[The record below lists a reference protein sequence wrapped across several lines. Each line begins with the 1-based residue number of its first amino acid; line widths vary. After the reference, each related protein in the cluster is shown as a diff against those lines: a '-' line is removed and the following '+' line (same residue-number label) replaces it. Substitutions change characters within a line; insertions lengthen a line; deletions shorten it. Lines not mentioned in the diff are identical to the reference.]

1 MTLPAK
7 ETGQVATP
15 PPIAMLAELTHRCP
29 LACPYCSNPL
39 ELARA
44 NEELS
49 TSEWIE
55 TFRQAAALGVLHL
68 HLSGGEPASRRDLI
82 DLTKAAVSLGLYT
95 NLITSGIGLTEAR
108 VDKLSAAGLDHVQLS
123 IQGTRAP
130 SADHVS
136 GCDGGHAR
144 KLSVAGWLRDAGIPL
159 TLNAVCHR
167 RNMGEIEDIISLAI
181 ELGARRVEIATVQ
194 FHGWAMLNQKALMPT
209 MDQVAKATSIVETMR
224 ARLEGVLVI
233 DYVPADY
240 YATYP
245 KACMGGW
252 GRAGFNVTPS
262 GRVLPCHAAETI
274 KHLAFDNVRARP
286 LGEIW
291 YNGGAFNAFRGD
303 GWMPEPCRSCERKD
317 IDFGGCRCQAMAL
330 AGDASA
336 TDPVCRKSPHRK
348 AVDRRIIDDT
358 EVNDT
363 EVRDIEVSDIETPRP
378 PFRYR
383 GNGTLRS

>member
-1 MTLPAK
+1 MTVSAK
-7 ETGQVATP
+7 ISAREAGRVAAP
-15 PPIAMLAELTHRCP
+15 PPVAMLAELTHRCP

-39 ELARA
+39 ELVRA

-68 HLSGGEPASRRDLI
+68 HLSGGEPASRRDLVE
-82 DLTKAAVSLGLYT
+82 LTEAAVSFGLYT
-95 NLITSGIGLTEAR
+95 NLITSGLGLTEAR
-108 VDKLSAAGLDHVQLS
+108 VDQLSAAGLDHVQLS
-123 IQGTRAP
+123 VQGTRAA

-136 GCDGGHAR
+136 GYDGGHAR
-144 KLSVAGWLRDAGIPL
+144 KMAVAGWLRNAGIPL

-167 RNMGEIEDIISLAI
+167 QNMGEIEDIISHAV

-194 FHGWAMLNQKALMPT
+194 FHGWAMLNQQALMPT
-209 MDQVAKATSIVETMR
+209 LAQVSKAMKIVETMR
-224 ARLEGVLVI
+224 LHLEGTLVI

-240 YATYP
+240 YATFP

-252 GRAGFNVTPS
+252 GRTGFNVTPS
-262 GRVLPCHAAETI
+262 GQVLPCHAAETI
-274 KHLAFDNVRARP
+274 KHLTFDNVRTRP

-291 YNGGAFNAFRGD
+291 YDGNAFNAFRGD
-303 GWMPEPCRSCERKD
+303 SWMQEPCKGCERKD

-330 AGDASA
+330 VGDASA
-336 TDPVCRKSPHRK
+336 TDPVCSKPPHRK
-348 AVDRRIIDDT
+348 AVDRRTI
-358 EVNDT
+358 ND
-363 EVRDIEVSDIETPRP
+363 VETPAP

-383 GNGTLRS
+383 RSPPAGGGPAGRLTPSE